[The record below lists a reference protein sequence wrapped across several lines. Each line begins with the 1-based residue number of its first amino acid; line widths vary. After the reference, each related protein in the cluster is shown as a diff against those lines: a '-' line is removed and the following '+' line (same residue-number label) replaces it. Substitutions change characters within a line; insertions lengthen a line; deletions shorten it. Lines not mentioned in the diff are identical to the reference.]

1 MIVHGTFRKCL
12 GRASLLAAMAAWCA
26 EACAAPQSVSVAG
39 SAAAAASDR
48 KLLDQYCVGCHNAR
62 LKTGGLSLEARDSD
76 IATAGANAA
85 TWERV
90 VRKLRSRQMP
100 PAGLPRPDRASSDA
114 FLSRLEASLDKTA
127 AAAPNPGRPTVHRL
141 NRTEYANSIHDLLTL
156 DIDSRALLP
165 ADDTDQ
171 HGFDNNSEVLSI
183 SPVLLERYL
192 SAARKVSRLAL
203 GRLTAPAIDMYEIS
217 KLLIQDDRSSEGLP
231 FGSRGGTA
239 ITHYFP
245 TDGEYT
251 FKIRL
256 QKTLYSAVRGL
267 ADPHTLE
274 VRLDRE
280 RMKTFTVGGAKVVP
294 PPASFAGT
302 LSWNPEWEK
311 YAVQADAG
319 LEFRLP
325 VKAGTRTVGVSF
337 VKQSWEPEGVLQP
350 RRTGWGYETDEM
362 YDSSPGVES
371 LTIEGPFAAP
381 GAGDTPSRRRI
392 LVCQPKGT
400 GDERACAKTV
410 LTTLAHRAYRRPLAP
425 ADIDTLLSFYDSGRR
440 EGGFEA
446 GIEMALDRVLVSPD
460 FLFRIELDPNNVAA
474 GKPYRITDVELA
486 SRLSF
491 FLWSGPPDDELLAAA
506 EHGRLRKPAELER
519 QVKRMLADPRSSAVV
534 ENFAAQW
541 LQLRD
546 IRSAI
551 PDPDLYPEF
560 DENLREAFR
569 RETELFLES
578 QLREDRGVME
588 LLSANYTFVNER
600 LARHYGIPN
609 VYGSRYRRVKL
620 ENPEQRG
627 GLLGQGSILTLT
639 SYPNRTSPVL
649 RGKWL
654 LENILGTPP
663 PAPPP
668 NVPALPDKG
677 PDGQRQSVRE
687 RLEEHRKNPACASCH
702 AQMDPLGF
710 ALENFDA
717 IGTWRAKDEAGS
729 PIDASGSLPG
739 APEFRGLA
747 GLRTLLLERREQFVD
762 TVAER
767 LLSFA
772 LGRGVEY
779 YDRPALR
786 KITLDAKS
794 HDYRWSTLIL
804 EIVQSVPFQ
813 MRRAEP

>member
-12 GRASLLAAMAAWCA
+12 GRAALLVAMAALCA
-26 EACAAPQSVSVAG
+26 EARAAPQSVSVAG
-39 SAAAAASDR
+39 SAAATASDR

-76 IATAGANAA
+76 IATAGAHADL
-85 TWERV
+85 WERV
-90 VRKLRSRQMP
+90 ARKLRSRQMP

-114 FLSRLEASLDKTA
+114 FLSRLEDALDKAA

-156 DIDSRALLP
+156 DIDGRALLP

-183 SPVLLERYL
+183 SPALLERYL

-203 GRLTAPAIDMYEIS
+203 GRLTAPAIDTYEIS
-217 KLLIQDDRSSEGLP
+217 KLLMQDDRSSEGLP
-231 FGSRGGTA
+231 FGSRGGIV

-245 TDGEYT
+245 TDGEYS

-267 ADPHTLE
+267 ADPNTLE

-280 RMKTFTVGGAKVVP
+280 RIKNFTVGGAKVVP

-302 LSWNPEWEK
+302 ISWNPDWEK
-311 YAVQADAG
+311 YASQADAG
-319 LEFRLP
+319 LEFRLR

-362 YDSSPGVES
+362 YDSNPGVEG

-392 LVCQPKGT
+392 FVCQPKAT
-400 GDERACAKTV
+400 GEERACAKTV
-410 LTTLAHRAYRRPLAP
+410 LTTLAHRAYRRPLTP
-425 ADIDTLLSFYDSGRR
+425 ADIDTLLGFYDSGRR
-440 EGGFEA
+440 EGSFET
-446 GIEMALDRVLVSPD
+446 GIEMALERVLVSPD
-460 FLFRIELDPNNVAA
+460 FLFRIELDPNNVVA
-474 GKPYRITDVELA
+474 GKPYQITEVELA

-506 EHGRLRKPAELER
+506 EHGRLRKPGELER
-519 QVKRMLADPRSSAVV
+519 QLKRMLADPRSSALV

-541 LQLRD
+541 LQLGD
-546 IRSAI
+546 IRNAI

-578 QLREDRGVME
+578 QIREDSGVME

-609 VYGSRYRRVKL
+609 IYGSRYRRVTL
-620 ENPEQRG
+620 ENPERRG

-663 PAPPP
+663 PPPP
-668 NVPALPDKG
+668 PVPALPDKG
-677 PDGQRQSVRE
+677 PDGQLQSVRE

-729 PIDASGSLPG
+729 PINASGSLAG

-747 GLRTLLLERREQFVD
+747 GLRTLLLDRREQFAD

-786 KITLDAKS
+786 KITRDAKS

-804 EIVQSVPFQ
+804 EIIQSVPFQ
-813 MRRAEP
+813 MRRAES

>member
-1 MIVHGTFRKCL
+1 MRVRGTFRKCL
-12 GRASLLAAMAAWCA
+12 RHAALLAAMTALCA
-26 EACAAPQSVSVAG
+26 EARAASQSSG
-39 SAAAAASDR
+39 AAASDR
-48 KLLDQYCVGCHNAR
+48 KLLSQYCVGCHNAL

-85 TWERV
+85 LWERV
-90 VRKLRSRQMP
+90 VRKLRTRQMP

-114 FLSRLEASLDKTA
+114 FLSRLEDSLDKTA

-156 DIDSRALLP
+156 DIDGRALLP

-183 SPVLLERYL
+183 SPALLERYL

-203 GRLTAPAIDMYEIS
+203 GRLTAPAIDTYELS
-217 KLLIQDDRSSEGLP
+217 KLLIQDDRSSERLP
-231 FGSRGGTA
+231 FGSRGGFA
-239 ITHYFP
+239 IRHYFP
-245 TDGEYT
+245 TDGEYSL
-251 FKIRL
+251 KIRL

-280 RMKTFTVGGAKVVP
+280 RIKTFTVGGARVVP

-302 LSWNPEWEK
+302 ISWNQEWEK
-311 YAVQADAG
+311 YSTQADAG

-350 RRTGWGYETDEM
+350 RRSGWGYETDEM
-362 YDSSPGVES
+362 YDGSPGVES

-381 GAGDTPSRRRI
+381 GAGDTPSRRKI
-392 LVCQPKGT
+392 FVCQPKGIS
-400 GDERACAKTV
+400 DERACAKTV
-410 LTTLAHRAYRRPLAP
+410 LTTLAHRAYRRSLAP
-425 ADIDTLLSFYDSGRR
+425 ADIDTLLGFYDSGRH

-446 GIEMALDRVLVSPD
+446 GIEIALERVLVSPD

-474 GKPYRITDVELA
+474 GKPYQITEAELA

-491 FLWSGPPDDELLAAA
+491 FLWSGPPDDDLLAAA
-506 EHGRLRKPAELER
+506 EHGRLRKPGELER
-519 QVKRMLADPRSSAVV
+519 QLKRMVADPRSSALV

-541 LQLRD
+541 LQLHD

-569 RETELFLES
+569 RETELFIES

-588 LLSANYTFVNER
+588 LLSAKYTFVNER

-609 VYGSRYRRVKL
+609 VYGSRYRRVTL

-677 PDGQRQSVRE
+677 PDGRRQSVRE

-702 AQMDPLGF
+702 ALMDPLGF

-729 PIDASGSLPG
+729 PIDTSSSLPG
-739 APEFRGLA
+739 DPGFRGLA
-747 GLRTLLLERREQFVD
+747 GLRTLLLQRREQFVD

-786 KITLDAKS
+786 KITRDAKAN
-794 HDYRWSTLIL
+794 DYRWSTLIL

-813 MRRAEP
+813 MRRAES